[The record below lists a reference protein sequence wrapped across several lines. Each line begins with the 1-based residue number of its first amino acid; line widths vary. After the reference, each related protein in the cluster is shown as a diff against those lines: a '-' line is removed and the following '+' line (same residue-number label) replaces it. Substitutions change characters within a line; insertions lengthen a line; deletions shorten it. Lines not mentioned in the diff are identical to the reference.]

1 MESLHKFYI
10 LLLLKS
16 GARRKVENLES
27 MIMKRREERERERER
42 KRERIIK
49 NVLGGA
55 AGDHPVHSLPKGRIN
70 M

>member
-27 MIMKRREERERERER
+27 MIMKRREERERER

-55 AGDHPVHSLPKGRIN
+55 AGDHSVHSLPKGRIN